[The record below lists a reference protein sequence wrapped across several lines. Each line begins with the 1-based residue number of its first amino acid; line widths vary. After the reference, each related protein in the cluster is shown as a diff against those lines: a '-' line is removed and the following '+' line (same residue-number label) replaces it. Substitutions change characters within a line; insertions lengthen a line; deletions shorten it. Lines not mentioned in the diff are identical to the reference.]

1 MQREEDHRSRFIY
14 SGKVISDKI
23 KQPNR
28 LRQRAGKGQNDMK
41 HPLSQRVST
50 SVEWPPWAPPVP
62 PQVRSQWAGRQHER
76 GSVIRGSGALQSQV
90 CASGQQENEDLSHLA
105 PSQTFQLSWWTQ
117 ENPGSGRIKQKQI
130 LRLTHI
136 SVARKLVS

>member
-1 MQREEDHRSRFIY
+1 
-14 SGKVISDKI
+14 
-23 KQPNR
+23 
-28 LRQRAGKGQNDMK
+28 MK

-50 SVEWPPWAPPVP
+50 SSEWPPWAPPVP

-76 GSVIRGSGALQSQV
+76 GSVALQSQV

-117 ENPGSGRIKQKQI
+117 NPGSRRIKQKQI